1 MTVQPLH
8 KHVHEPTADE
18 VAGIRAIHRELGIP
32 ADYGVRTGLQL
43 HPDAEEL
50 EFAGDDVFG
59 RPQRMTPRTAVQ
71 WQALCK
77 RAEQRGVT
85 LLLVSAFRSVRY
97 QHELIAHKLA
107 AGQNIARIL
116 TVNAAPG
123 YSEHHTGCALDLT
136 TADCAALDTG
146 FETTKAFTWLAQHAG
161 EFGFRLSYPR
171 DNRHGITYEPWH
183 WMCLDG

>member
-1 MTVQPLH
+1 MNTEPAYLHQP
-8 KHVHEPTADE
+8 PTDQA
-18 VAGIRAIHRELGIP
+18 AGIAAIHRELGIP
-32 ADYGVRTGLQL
+32 EDYAVRTGLRL

-50 EFAGDDVFG
+50 EFVGEDVFG

-71 WQALCK
+71 WQAMCK
-77 RAEQRGVT
+77 RAQKQDVT

-97 QHELIAHKLA
+97 QQELIAHKLA
-107 AGQNIARIL
+107 AGQNINRIL

-123 YSEHHTGCALDLT
+123 YSEHHSGCALDLT
-136 TADCAALDTG
+136 TADCASLDTG
-146 FETTKAFTWLAQHAG
+146 FETTNAFAWLTQHGA

-171 DNRHGITYEPWH
+171 GNPHGITYEPWH